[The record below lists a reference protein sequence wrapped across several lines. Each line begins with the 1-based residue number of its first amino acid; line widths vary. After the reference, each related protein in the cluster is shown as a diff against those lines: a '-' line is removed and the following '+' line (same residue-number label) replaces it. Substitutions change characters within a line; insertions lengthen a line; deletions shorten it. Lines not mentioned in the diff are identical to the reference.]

1 MRNRKSRVPTDEGEG
16 AGASSLKLDAAMRL
30 LRVGGARD
38 QSASP
43 GAEPVGHVVRR
54 VQRSAKEQR
63 EEAALE
69 ADRAERERI
78 RRVVTE
84 ADEAETAERR
94 RLRDQAR
101 LVCRAAKTA
110 RMIETHEA
118 SEARRAERAAAR
130 AREETLATWRLEEE
144 AFLAHAR
151 DATRTRAR
159 AATRAE
165 TESADPLP
173 TVAEAQLHRR
183 YVAREAFASSGRCR
197 LCDAGRYHGTSECEL
212 TRRLHAPDEEDPRT
226 AWHPRGTE
234 PGAETGAETGADPKR
249 ATRAAIKLLHE
260 CETRREVE
268 AWFERTPRE
277 AKVATTELS
286 LARRGLAKLPDVT
299 HFHGVTTLK
308 ITRNRILSLP
318 DDLGDALPCLE
329 TLEVRAMTSRGSRV
343 GLGPIASR
351 VPGKVFRT
359 FFGTSPDLFRTLRT
373 CILSGIASGPN
384 ARLTAHTPPRPAFV
398 RRAVTSSRRFR
409 RARGD

>member
-1 MRNRKSRVPTDEGEG
+1 MRADSAPARARRGGPANGVASERYR
-16 AGASSLKLDAAMRL
+16 AG
-30 LRVGGARD
+30 
-38 QSASP
+38 
-43 GAEPVGHVVRR
+43 
-54 VQRSAKEQR
+54 
-63 EEAALE
+63 
-69 ADRAERERI
+69 
-78 RRVVTE
+78 
-84 ADEAETAERR
+84 
-94 RLRDQAR
+94 
-101 LVCRAAKTA
+101 CRAGCRDGCRPETCDA
-110 RMIETHEA
+110 RGDQ
-118 SEARRAERAAAR
+118 AAAR
-130 AREETLATWRLEEE
+130 V
-144 AFLAHAR
+144 R
-151 DATRTRAR
+151 DAARGRGVVRAN
-159 AATRAE
+159 AE
-165 TESADPLP
+165 
-173 TVAEAQLHRR
+173 
-183 YVAREAFASSGRCR
+183 
-197 LCDAGRYHGTSECEL
+197 
-212 TRRLHAPDEEDPRT
+212 
-226 AWHPRGTE
+226 
-234 PGAETGAETGADPKR
+234 
-249 ATRAAIKLLHE
+249 
-260 CETRREVE
+260 
-268 AWFERTPRE
+268 E